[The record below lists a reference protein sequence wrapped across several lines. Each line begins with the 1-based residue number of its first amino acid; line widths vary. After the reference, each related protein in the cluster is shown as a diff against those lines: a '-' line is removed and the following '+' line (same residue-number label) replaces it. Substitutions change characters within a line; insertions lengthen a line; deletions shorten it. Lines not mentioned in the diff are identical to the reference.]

1 VVIPHNKKLKTN
13 SQVLRT
19 SMTDAEI
26 RIWSHIRLKQV
37 KGLQFYRQKP
47 IGKYIVDFYC
57 PKIKLVIE
65 IDCGQHYKD
74 ALIHRDQ
81 IRDEFMKKLGIMV
94 LRYTNTDVI
103 DNIDGVIE
111 NLLFEI
117 ERTFTNLP

>member
-1 VVIPHNKKLKTN
+1 
-13 SQVLRT
+13 
-19 SMTDAEI
+19 MTDAEI

-65 IDCGQHYKD
+65 IDGGQHYED
-74 ALIHRDQ
+74 SLIHRDQ
-81 IRDEFMKKLGIMV
+81 IRDEFMKKLGIRV